1 MDQRIID
8 LYDEYTHR
16 PLERRVFLER
26 LAMLAGSAAA
36 ALALLPILQNDYA
49 HAAQVSPDDPGIDAR
64 RVEYAGAS
72 GKIKGYLARPRKGE
86 KRRPAVIVIH
96 ENRGLNAH
104 IEDVTRRAA
113 KAGFLALAPDCLS
126 AVGGTP
132 ADEDQAR
139 EKIGALDKEAVVK
152 DLVSTRRWL
161 AEHKSS
167 SGRVGAMGF
176 CWGGGMVNLLAA
188 ADPDL
193 AAGVVF
199 YGMSPPLEKVPAIRA
214 KMLLNYAGLDERINA
229 GVPAYEEALKAAGV
243 TYTLHTYDGA
253 QHAFHNDANA
263 ARYDA
268 AAAALAWKRTVEFLT
283 GALASA

>member
-16 PLERRVFLER
+16 PLQRRLFLER

-36 ALALLPILQNDYA
+36 ALALLPLLENDYA
-49 HAAQVSPDDPGIDAR
+49 LAAQVPADDPDLDAKR
-64 RVEYAGAS
+64 AEFPGAG
-72 GKIKGYLARPRKGE
+72 GKVKGYLARPRKGD
-86 KRRPAVIVIH
+86 KRPAVIVLH

-113 KAGFLALAPDCLS
+113 KVGFLALAPDCLS

-139 EKIGALDKEAVVK
+139 EKIGALDKDAVVA
-152 DLVSTRRWL
+152 DLVAARRWL
-161 AEHKSS
+161 AGHKHAN
-167 SGRVGAMGF
+167 GRVGAIGF

-188 ADPDL
+188 GDPDL

-199 YGMSPPLEKVPAIRA
+199 YGMSPPLDKVPAIRA
-214 KMLLNYAGLDERINA
+214 KMLLHYAGLDERINA

-243 TYTLHTYDGA
+243 TYTLHRYDNV
-253 QHAFHNDANA
+253 QHAFHNDANT

-268 AAAALAWKRTVEFLT
+268 AAAALAWKRTVEFLKA
-283 GALASA
+283 ALA

>member
-1 MDQRIID
+1 MDQRIIE

-26 LAMLAGSAAA
+26 LGKLAGSAAA
-36 ALALLPILQNDYA
+36 ALALLPILENDYA
-49 HAAQVSPDDPGIDAR
+49 RAAVVAPDDPGIEAK
-64 RVEYAGAS
+64 RVEYPGAAG
-72 GKIKGYLARPRKGE
+72 KVKGYLARPKKGS
-86 KRRPAVIVIH
+86 KLPAVLVIH

-104 IEDVTRRAA
+104 IEDVARHAA
-113 KAGFLALAPDCLS
+113 QAGFLALAPDCLT

-132 ADEDQAR
+132 TNEDEAR
-139 EKIGALDKEAVVK
+139 DKIGKLDRDATVK
-152 DLVSTRRWL
+152 DLVAARRFL

-167 SGRVGAMGF
+167 NGRAGAMGF

-199 YGMSPPLEKVPAIRA
+199 YGMSPPPEKVPAIKAR
-214 KMLLNYAGLDERINA
+214 MLLHYAGLDERINA
-229 GVPAYEEALKAAGV
+229 SVPAYEEALKAAGV
-243 TYTLHTYDGA
+243 KYQLFMYDGV

-263 ARYDA
+263 ARFDA
-268 AAAALAWKRTVEFLT
+268 TAAALAWKRTVEFLKE
-283 GALASA
+283 ALA